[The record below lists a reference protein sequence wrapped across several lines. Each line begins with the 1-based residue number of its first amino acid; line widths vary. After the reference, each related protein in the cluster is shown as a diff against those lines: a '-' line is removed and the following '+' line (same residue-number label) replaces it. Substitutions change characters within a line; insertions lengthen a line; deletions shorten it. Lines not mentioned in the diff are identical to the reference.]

1 MKDSTTGTEDDCLRT
16 CYEDTE
22 CKYVT
27 YVYDTAA
34 NSGLCSLY
42 KKGTTELIAQGGT
55 YELRRDEVLSNCK
68 RKVIMS
74 LSGTT
79 LGTTSPKQDD
89 KQISTSAAD
98 EQQETRVP
106 VTGWEY
112 SSERNMCYRV

>member
-74 LSGTT
+74 LSGYFFH
-79 LGTTSPKQDD
+79 
-89 KQISTSAAD
+89 I
-98 EQQETRVP
+98 
-106 VTGWEY
+106 EY
-112 SSERNMCYRV
+112 LKKIFLKEIGREASLFI